1 MNLSTNTE
9 SNFWSKLKYAF
20 DVEDETHQVFS
31 DEEIKLLNKV
41 ADLINKKRL
50 NTAAVMFLESVRP
63 LNFIGSQ
70 AMVFL
75 QPIVSF
81 VISTKELDLLSKILE
96 KRKSI
101 PLLIELIEERE
112 NG

>member
-1 MNLSTNTE
+1 MIAYIKKD
-9 SNFWSKLKYAF
+9 FWSKLKYAF
-20 DVEDETHQVFS
+20 SVEDEIHQTFS
-31 DEEIKLLNKV
+31 EEEMKLLNKV

-50 NTAAVMFLESVRP
+50 NTPAVMFLESVRP
-63 LNFIGSQ
+63 LNFLGSQ
-70 AMVFL
+70 VMVFL

-101 PLLIELIEERE
+101 PLLIELIEKRE

>member
-1 MNLSTNTE
+1 MNSSTNTK

-20 DVEDETHQVFS
+20 NVEDETHQTFS
-31 DEEIKLLNKV
+31 EEEIKLLNKV

-50 NTAAVMFLESVRP
+50 NTVAVMFLESVRP
-63 LNFIGSQ
+63 LNFFGSQ
-70 AMVFL
+70 IMTFL

-81 VISTKELDLLSKILE
+81 VISTKELDLLAKILE

-101 PLLIELIEERE
+101 PLLIELIEKKE